1 MICAMKAV
9 ELTGEN
15 LTLDQLAIVSAGG
28 IEVRLAD
35 SAREAMQR
43 SRALVEHF
51 VEQGKVVYGVTTG
64 FGVFSEV
71 VIPPEKV
78 RELQYN
84 LIVSHCAGLGEP
96 YSAAATRAMMVL
108 RANALAR
115 GFSGIRIEVVER
127 LLEMLARDILPI
139 IPSQGSVG
147 ASGDLSP
154 LAHLAAGLMGT
165 GDVLVD
171 GKRQSARAALEA
183 AGLQPVEYQ
192 AKEGLAMIN
201 GTQAICAV
209 GGLAL
214 GRARQLLDL
223 ADAFA
228 AMTVD
233 ALLGTDRA
241 FDPRIHAARPHAGQQ
256 QVAANLRKII
266 EGSPIRESHRDC
278 GKVQDAYSL
287 RCVPQVH
294 GAVRDVIEFA
304 VRTMEI
310 EMNSVTDNPLIF
322 AAEGDSI
329 SGGNFH
335 GAPVALACDI
345 ATVAL
350 TDLASISERRI
361 ERLVNPELSGLPAFL
376 VREGGMH
383 SGFMIAQVT
392 AAALVSESK
401 TLSHPASVDSIPT
414 SANKE
419 DHVSMGPTAAWK
431 LARVVENVAGVLAI
445 EAICAAQA
453 LEFRRPLQSSAI
465 LEELHGIIRTRIEPW
480 ERDRFLHPDL
490 VAAKELL
497 PELHRVVRRFL
508 KDQPQA

>member
-1 MICAMKAV
+1 MICAMKAL
-9 ELTGEN
+9 ELTGES
-15 LTLDQLAIVSAGG
+15 LTLDQLAIVAAGG
-28 IEVRLAD
+28 VEVRLAE
-35 SAREAMQR
+35 SARQAMQR

-51 VEQGKVVYGVTTG
+51 VDEGKVVYGVTTG

-84 LIVSHCAGLGEP
+84 LIVSHCAGIGEP
-96 YSAAATRAMMVL
+96 YSAEATRAMMLL

-115 GFSGIRIEVVER
+115 GLSGIRVEVVDR
-127 LLEMLARDILPI
+127 LLEMLALDILPV

-147 ASGDLSP
+147 ASGDLAP
-154 LAHLAAGLMGT
+154 LAHLAAGLMGI
-165 GDVLVD
+165 GEVLAD
-171 GKRQSARAALEA
+171 GKRQSARVALGT
-183 AGLQPVEYQ
+183 AGLEPVAYE

-214 GRARQLLDL
+214 RRASQLLDL

-228 AMTVD
+228 AMTLD

-241 FDPRIHAARPHAGQQ
+241 FDPRVHAARPHAGQQ
-256 QVAANLRKII
+256 QVASNLRSLI

-278 GKVQDAYSL
+278 GRVQDAYSL
-287 RCVPQVH
+287 RCAPQVH
-294 GAVRDVIEFA
+294 GAVRDVIAFA

-310 EMNSVTDNPLIF
+310 ELNSVTDNPLIF
-322 AAEGDSI
+322 ADGGDSI

-361 ERLVNPELSGLPAFL
+361 ERLVNPQLSGLPAFL
-376 VREGGMH
+376 VAEGGMH

-497 PELHRVVRRFL
+497 PELHRVVSGFL
-508 KDQPQA
+508 GDQPQA